1 MRTFHHHVEKEKY
14 LLVILQ
20 SVEKIEDCILTITIL
35 PPLEIPIQSNSFRS
49 VLHLILAE
57 NKDLRADLLNQYF
70 IFWILIFEILLRTYF
85 VLSTLSTNFCKKG
98 CSHLRKANQ
107 KAYLDDWRVE
117 LLYMY
122 CSQSVVLV
130 LFLIFMAL
138 WFYYRFML
146 SIAFCS
152 NDFFFSPV

>member
-35 PPLEIPIQSNSFRS
+35 PPLEIPIQSNTFRS

-57 NKDLRADLLNQYF
+57 NKGFKDRFTESIFHILN
-70 IFWILIFEILLRTYF
+70 LIFEILLRIYF
-85 VLSTLSTNFCKKG
+85 VLSTLSTNFCKKSNC

-122 CSQSVVLV
+122 CSEWWSWFYSYFYGFVVLLPFHV
-130 LFLIFMAL
+130 EYCNLF
-138 WFYYRFML
+138 
-146 SIAFCS
+146 
-152 NDFFFSPV
+152 